1 MSAQHTPGPWV
12 IHKHGLGSPYLGNVV
27 REWQQDGIT
36 YMRTITI
43 QLKYDTP
50 EVNEANAQLIA
61 AAPELLEA
69 CKYLIHLI
77 GEEHVP
83 GNLLTVIRKAEGI

>member
-1 MSAQHTPGPWV
+1 MNTYTPGPWRTRKDDNNFLLV
-12 IHKHGLGSPYLGNVV
+12 LQNGDKDATWPAIAAIDLE
-27 REWQQDGIT
+27 EWGHD
-36 YMRTITI
+36 R
-43 QLKYDTP
+43 
-50 EVNEANAQLIA
+50 NEAHANLQLIA